1 MKLTNIKKNI
11 FFIFC
16 YSIIVSA
23 VASDRY
29 INILDTDG
37 IWKDRIRLINQNN
50 SLINLQFINGDNAI
64 DLYKVEII
72 SSNEKKLNDMFYSNK
87 YFLRIFKRTDIE
99 YFKITEKPIYSSKY
113 SKYLHVEIDHLKQQ
127 EGMLPVINTDNL
139 TALHKLDAYK
149 SLLFHETNIDKDKA
163 NKILLEV
170 ILQILDF
177 SSHMSRQVD
186 IQSQLQHKNIL
197 KTFTAQGFTLL
208 EIPDATLLD
217 YITRNV
223 AIDDATKLKNITIDI
238 ENAVFYLFEE
248 GFVHGDIT
256 LSNLFVKNNTVVL
269 SGFENSGKINSSD
282 AIIAEN
288 SFYTSY
294 LSSSRIKFL
303 YKAIK
308 KTEPDTFNDLEF
320 YRDTIHDSAPLTEKS
335 STKHDDFK
343 ILCSSKTITTADD
356 MYCLGIVFSLI
367 SYHTITPKYFYLL
380 DIKMLRTELGVYYF
394 KKLYKNQQLNSALFN
409 RFPYQQYKIIT
420 KWFFDIFSLI
430 SWTKNNYICA
440 LDEQISF
447 YISSIIFKINIFQEA
462 LIKKQKKHDLSFR
475 DFVG

>member
-1 MKLTNIKKNI
+1 MKQTYIKKFI
-11 FFIFC
+11 FFILC
-16 YSIIVSA
+16 CNIIISA

-208 EIPDATLLD
+208 EIPDTTLLD

-223 AIDDATKLKNITIDI
+223 AIDDVKKLQEIITDI
-238 ENAVFYLFEE
+238 EKTVFYLFDE
-248 GFVHGDIT
+248 GFIHGDIT

-269 SGFENSGKINSSD
+269 SGFENSGKIKSSD
-282 AIIAEN
+282 TIITKN
-288 SFYTSY
+288 SFYIKY
-294 LSSSRIKFL
+294 LSIKRRKFL
-303 YKAIK
+303 YEFTK
-308 KTEPDTFNDLEF
+308 KLETDDFNDLKFNE
-320 YRDTIHDSAPLTEKS
+320 DSISDSAPLTEKY
-335 STKHDDFK
+335 STKQDDYED
-343 ILCSSKTITTADD
+343 LCSSKTITTADD

-367 SYHTITPKYFYLL
+367 LYHTMTPKYFDLH
-380 DIKMLRTELGVYYF
+380 DIEIFRTDMDLRYF
-394 KKLYKNQQLNSALFN
+394 RIFLYENQQLNSALFN
-409 RFPYQQYKIIT
+409 RFPYQKYKITT
-420 KWFFDIFSLI
+420 KWFFDMFSLV
-430 SWTKNNYICA
+430 SWAKKNYACDII
-440 LDEQISF
+440 DKQISF
-447 YISSIIFKINIFQEA
+447 TIDSIIFKINTFQEK
-462 LIKKQKKHDLSFR
+462 LKEK
-475 DFVG
+475 